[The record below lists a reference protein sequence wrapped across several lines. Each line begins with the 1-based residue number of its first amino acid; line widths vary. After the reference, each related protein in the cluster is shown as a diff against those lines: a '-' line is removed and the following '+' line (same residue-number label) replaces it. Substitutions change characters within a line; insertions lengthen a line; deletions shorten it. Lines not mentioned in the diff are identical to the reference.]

1 MTDLPYLAGVPASP
15 PSGAELNRAPLPEQ
29 IADAI
34 RRGVLAGEYT
44 PGQRLVETE
53 MARALSVS
61 QGSVR
66 EALRRLA
73 HEGIVMQ
80 VARRGTFV
88 ATVGAHEARKAYELR
103 AVLERVA
110 AEEFCAEAPDGVFP
124 DLESAVDA
132 ILAAARGKDLAAF
145 VEADMRF
152 HRCVWE
158 ASGHPLLPR
167 IWPHI
172 EAIVRS
178 FTTVSNQLY
187 FGGLNEIAQ
196 THVPLLDALK
206 RRDSTLAS
214 QLFHDHVV
222 EVWLRIEK
230 SSGEPDTVPA
240 QGARIRGNR

>member
-1 MTDLPYLAGVPASP
+1 VTDLTASQL
-15 PSGAELNRAPLPEQ
+15 SSTDVNRAPLPDQ

-34 RRGVLAGEYT
+34 RRSILAGAYA

-53 MARALSVS
+53 MARTLSVS

-73 HEGIVMQ
+73 HEGVVLQ

-88 ATVGAHEARKAYELR
+88 ATVEAHEARKAYELR

-110 AEEFCAEAPDGVFP
+110 AAEFCAEAPDSAFA
-124 DLESAVDA
+124 DLASTLDA
-132 ILAAARGKDLAAF
+132 IRAAAGRDDLAGF

-152 HRCVWE
+152 HRSVWE

-172 EAIVRS
+172 EATVRA

-187 FGGLNEIAQ
+187 FGDLDEIAQ
-196 THVPLLDALK
+196 THVPLLDSLK
-206 RRDSTLAS
+206 ARDAARAS
-214 QLFHDHVV
+214 ELFHDHVV
-222 EVWLRIEK
+222 EVWRRIEQ
-230 SSGEPDTVPA
+230 S
-240 QGARIRGNR
+240 RR

>member
-1 MTDLPYLAGVPASP
+1 MTDLAASRQ
-15 PSGAELNRAPLPEQ
+15 SSTALNRAPLPEQ

-34 RRGVLAGEYT
+34 RRSILAGEYI

-53 MARALSVS
+53 MARGLSVS

-88 ATVGAHEARKAYELR
+88 ATVGANEARKAYELR

-110 AEEFCAEAPDGVFP
+110 AEEFCAEAPDSVFP
-124 DLESAVDA
+124 DLRATVEAMR
-132 ILAAARGKDLAAF
+132 AAARSDDLAAF

-152 HRCVWE
+152 HRSVWE

-167 IWPHI
+167 IWPLI
-172 EAIVRS
+172 EATVRA

-187 FGGLNEIAQ
+187 FGGLKEIAQ
-196 THVPLLDALK
+196 THVPLLDALR
-206 RRDSTLAS
+206 RRDRAQAS

-222 EVWLRIEK
+222 EVWRRIEK
-230 SSGEPDTVPA
+230 KSASKINVEHA
-240 QGARIRGNR
+240 QGAQVSGTRSDPRV